1 MPQLQVKNIKLKQ
14 QRNIKNL
21 KVNSVKNETDKSEEE
36 EDAPADY
43 NYGSKFYSTI
53 TPVVQ
58 PIGYSNRS
66 KVSKYQKS
74 NKTNNSIKSKRK
86 SQNISNSMDYSDME
100 KMFNN
105 QRMSN
110 VDDLSLQNLTV
121 LKSLARKTGSGYSLV
136 KSSQDRIFYPQK
148 SCDDYGNKIVM

>member
-1 MPQLQVKNIKLKQ
+1 M
-14 QRNIKNL
+14 
-21 KVNSVKNETDKSEEE
+21 KNETDKSEEE

-43 NYGSKFYSTI
+43 NYESKFYSTI

-105 QRMSN
+105 
-110 VDDLSLQNLTV
+110 
-121 LKSLARKTGSGYSLV
+121 
-136 KSSQDRIFYPQK
+136 
-148 SCDDYGNKIVM
+148 